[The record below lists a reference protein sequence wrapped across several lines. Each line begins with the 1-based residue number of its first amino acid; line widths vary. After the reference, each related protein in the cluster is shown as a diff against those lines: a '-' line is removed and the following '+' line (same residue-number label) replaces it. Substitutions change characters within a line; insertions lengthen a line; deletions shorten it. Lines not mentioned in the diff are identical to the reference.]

1 MGESTV
7 ATFNAGASMLGYL
20 YQVRLALLWAIR
32 QSRIGDFS
40 VSIETLDD
48 VSFEANGDP
57 IAVLQTKHSSS
68 GLSDRAPDLWK
79 TLRVWMVGR
88 MSGEIPIV
96 AAKFLIS
103 TSTISAG
110 TACSALVPEGEGR
123 DVEAASSRLKQ
134 AATTSTNAELKDAFE
149 AFLAL
154 GEGERQQLLS
164 SIYVVAGQPNAD
176 AIHSHLQ
183 AELYHVSLHHQA
195 LSVQMIEG
203 WWFKRVIH
211 ELVHGGVGIPRA
223 EIDAQISEVQESLK
237 RDALPIDEEIDVL
250 MVAIEK

>member
-20 YQVRLALLWAIR
+20 YQVRVALLWAIR

-40 VSIETLDD
+40 VSVETLDD

-57 IAVLQTKHSSS
+57 IAVLQTKHSVNSTS
-68 GLSDRAPDLWK
+68 GLSDLSPDLWK

-88 MSGEIPIV
+88 ISGEVPIV

-103 TSTISAG
+103 TSAISAG
-110 TACSALVPEGEGR
+110 TACSALVPEAEGR
-123 DVEAASSRLKQ
+123 DVEAASTRLKQ

-154 GEGERQQLLS
+154 GEAERQQLLS
-164 SIYVVAGQPNAD
+164 SIYVVAASPMPTPSNR
-176 AIHSHLQ
+176 SCR
-183 AELYHVSLHHQA
+183 
-195 LSVQMIEG
+195 LSCITCR
-203 WWFKRVIH
+203 FTTR
-211 ELVHGGVGIPRA
+211 RC
-223 EIDAQISEVQESLK
+223 
-237 RDALPIDEEIDVL
+237 RFR
-250 MVAIEK
+250 

>member
-20 YQVRLALLWAIR
+20 YQVRVALLWAIR

-40 VSIETLDD
+40 VSVETLDD

-57 IAVLQTKHSSS
+57 IAVLQTKHSVNSTS
-68 GLSDRAPDLWK
+68 GLSDLSPDLWK

-88 MSGEIPIV
+88 ISGEVPIV

-103 TSTISAG
+103 TSAISAG
-110 TACSALVPEGEGR
+110 TACSALVPEAEGR
-123 DVEAASSRLKQ
+123 DVEAASTRLKQ

-154 GEGERQQLLS
+154 GEAERQQLLS
-164 SIYVVAGQPNAD
+164 SIYVEIGRA
-176 AIHSHLQ
+176 
-183 AELYHVSLHHQA
+183 HV
-195 LSVQMIEG
+195 
-203 WWFKRVIH
+203 
-211 ELVHGGVGIPRA
+211 
-223 EIDAQISEVQESLK
+223 
-237 RDALPIDEEIDVL
+237 
-250 MVAIEK
+250 